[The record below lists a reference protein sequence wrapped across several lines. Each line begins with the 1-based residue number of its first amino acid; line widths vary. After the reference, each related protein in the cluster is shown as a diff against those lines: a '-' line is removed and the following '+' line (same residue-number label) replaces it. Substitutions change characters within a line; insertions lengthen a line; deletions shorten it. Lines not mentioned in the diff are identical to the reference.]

1 MSFMGTRTTLPADQV
16 SALTAELWQLGQ
28 EPLAA
33 DLMEA
38 PVIRQIIDSSQ
49 HAGVAPQLRSLVERI
64 DALVPADRR
73 LFTASIDEVQVRSKL
88 WLIDELTRGR
98 DLHGTT
104 LVVLGAWYGILP
116 LLINLR
122 VQRPPAR
129 MVCVDISAE
138 AAGLGR
144 RVIEPLFDNIEYQ
157 VADAMDLDYPAP
169 EPSSVLVN
177 TICEHLPDAPRWWAR
192 VPRGQLTVLQSN
204 NYNLCRDH
212 VNCVEDIEQM
222 KAQTPMS
229 ELLYQG
235 TLKLPIFD
243 RFMLIGYR

>member
-1 MSFMGTRTTLPADQV
+1 MGTGTTLSADQV
-16 SALTAELWQLGQ
+16 GALTAALWQLGQ

-33 DLMEA
+33 DLTEA
-38 PVIRQIIDSSQ
+38 PAVSQIIDSQ
-49 HAGVAPQLRSLVERI
+49 HADAAPLLRSLVERI
-64 DALVPADRR
+64 DALVPGERR

-88 WLIDELTRGR
+88 WLIDELTRRR
-98 DLHGTT
+98 DLRGTT

-138 AAGLGR
+138 AARLGR

-157 VADAMDLDYPAP
+157 VADAMELEYPAP
-169 EPSSVLVN
+169 APSSVLVN

-192 VPRGQLTVLQSN
+192 VPCGQLTVLQSN

-235 TLKLPIFD
+235 TLKLSIFD